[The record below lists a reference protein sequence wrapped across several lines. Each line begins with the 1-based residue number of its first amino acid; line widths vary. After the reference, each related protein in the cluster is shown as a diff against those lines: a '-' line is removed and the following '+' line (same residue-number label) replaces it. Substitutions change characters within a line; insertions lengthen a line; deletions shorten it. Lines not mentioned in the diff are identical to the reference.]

1 MAEESATTQTI
12 NVPHPTPTPVSTV
25 FPQEIEVTLI
35 LKLTV
40 GSQEKRDDWLEPGTN
55 VIQIYALA
63 DVFDILGNDGVILNS
78 LNGLTLSQIQNALN
92 TREI

>member
-12 NVPHPTPTPVSTV
+12 NVPHPTPTPVSTA

-40 GSQEKRDDWLEPGTN
+40 DSQEARDIWLESGTN
-55 VIQIYALA
+55 VIQIDALA
-63 DVFDILGNDGVILNS
+63 DIFDIFSNEGINLNS
-78 LNGLTLSQIQNALN
+78 LNSLTLPQIQNALN
-92 TREI
+92 KREI